1 MESVWTMS
9 ESKVLLPPAEIRK
22 ESSTAVVESEPDTQE
37 PPAVFTLRVKPDRR
51 RIQLPIPAELDRR
64 RPR

>member
-9 ESKVLLPPAEIRK
+9 ESKVLPPPGEIHK
-22 ESSTAVVESEPDTQE
+22 ESLTAVVEGGPDMQQ
-37 PPAVFTLRVKPDRR
+37 PPAGFTLRVKPDRR
-51 RIQLPIPAELDRR
+51 CVQLPIPAELDRR

>member
-9 ESKVLLPPAEIRK
+9 ESKVLPPPGEIPK
-22 ESSTAVVESEPDTQE
+22 ESLIAVVEGEPDTPQ
-37 PPAVFTLRVKPDRR
+37 PPAGFTLRVKPDRR